1 MGISWPCWTSTRPA
15 RLGLALVLLACFM
28 EVAASPISELY
39 GVHKRF
45 WPLDQRDFVCIIIT
59 GVTLIIAAAGE
70 PHDPHN
76 GYLQH
81 CG

>member
-1 MGISWPCWTSTRPA
+1 
-15 RLGLALVLLACFM
+15 M